1 MSLSISDAENL
12 IENIKKEEM
21 SLGRDPKTWYT
32 YENHIFGAAEVTK
45 KLAKKLNLE
54 NVEQIYISALLHD
67 ISRTEENRKQ
77 HFHGILGY
85 EKLIKKDINA
95 ARAAITHMF
104 PFFEIPPFEDCY
116 KMFFNNKQDYDFVVK
131 YLKNTQLNDI
141 DLLIQL
147 SDILANKDGIV
158 TIEQRLEEL
167 MLRNKEPLDP
177 QIVENYYKIK
187 EYFEKKLDQSIYEII
202 FK

>member
-1 MSLSISDAENL
+1 MSLSIADAENL
-12 IENIKKEEM
+12 IETLKKEEI
-21 SLGRDPKTWYT
+21 SLGRNPKTWYT
-32 YENHIFGAAEVTK
+32 YENHVFSAAEVAK

-104 PFFEIPPFEDCY
+104 PLFKIPPFEECY

-131 YLKNTQLNDI
+131 YLKNTKLNDI

-158 TIEQRLEEL
+158 TIEQRLDEL
-167 MLRNKEPLDP
+167 KIRNKEPFAP

-187 EYFEKKLDQSIYEII
+187 EYFEKKLNLSIYEII